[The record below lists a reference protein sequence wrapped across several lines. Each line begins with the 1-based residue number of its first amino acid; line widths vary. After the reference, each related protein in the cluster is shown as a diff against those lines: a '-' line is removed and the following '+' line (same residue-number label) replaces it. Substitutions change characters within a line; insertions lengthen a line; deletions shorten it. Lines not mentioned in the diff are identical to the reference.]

1 MGLLH
6 SHLQNFCMTDKMY
19 GKLIFSTKSTHLALL
34 LAFNP
39 VRVTNQEHPDNTDV
53 PGPHLHPQHPAQG

>member
-1 MGLLH
+1 
-6 SHLQNFCMTDKMY
+6 MTDKMY

-39 VRVTNQEHPDNTDV
+39 VVVTNQEHPDNTDV
-53 PGPHLHPQHPAQG
+53 PGPHLHSQHPAQG